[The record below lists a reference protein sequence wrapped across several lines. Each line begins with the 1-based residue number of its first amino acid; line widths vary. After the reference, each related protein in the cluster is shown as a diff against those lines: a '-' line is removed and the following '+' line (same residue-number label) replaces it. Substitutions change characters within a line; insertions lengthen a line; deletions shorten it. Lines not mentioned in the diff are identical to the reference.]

1 MISLEKM
8 PAVLDALPDPAFLFS
23 RSGKYVAVYGGR
35 DNRYYHDGSGL
46 VGLYIAD
53 LIEAEKSNWFLAKI
67 EEALRS
73 KKLLIEEYEL
83 SNKDVKGLPDEGPQ
97 NPIWFEGRIQALDF
111 LVDEEE
117 VVLWVASNISE
128 RHDLEIK
135 LRELSDTD
143 QLTGIFNRRR
153 LEHDLL
159 LHFDAFAQQ
168 ATPTSI
174 LMFDLDNL
182 KQVNDRFGHHAGDD
196 VILAVTR
203 ICQSHLN
210 KKDIACRFGG
220 DEFIVV
226 LPGAELEEA
235 VSLSEKLSAEFKRG
249 LAPFCVDG
257 IKVSVSMGMTTIK
270 PIDESYQDT
279 LKRVDKALYTAKK
292 NGKNQIV
299 ID

>member
-46 VGLYIAD
+46 VGLHIAD
-53 LIEAEKSNWFLAKI
+53 LIEAEKANWFLEKI
-67 EEALRS
+67 EEALQS

-111 LVDEEE
+111 LVDGED

-135 LRELSDTD
+135 LRQLSDTD

-153 LEHDLL
+153 LEHDFP
-159 LHFDAFAQQ
+159 LHFESFTQHS
-168 ATPTSI
+168 TPTSV

-182 KQVNDRFGHHAGDD
+182 KQVNDRFGHHAGDN

-203 ICQSHLN
+203 ICQSHLSRN
-210 KKDIACRFGG
+210 DVACRFGG

-226 LPGAELEEA
+226 LPGVELDGA
-235 VSLSEKLSAEFKRG
+235 IQLSEGLANEFKQG
-249 LAPFCVDG
+249 LKPFCVDD
-257 IKVSVSMGMTTIK
+257 IKVSVSMGITTIK
-270 PIDESYQDT
+270 PEDKSYQDT
-279 LKRVDKALYTAKK
+279 LNRVDKALYTAKK

-299 ID
+299 IE

>member
-1 MISLEKM
+1 MISLEQM

-35 DNRYYHDGSGL
+35 DSRYYHDGSGL

-53 LIEAEKSNWFLAKI
+53 LIEAEKANWFLGKI
-67 EEALRS
+67 EEALQS

-83 SNKDVKGLPDEGPQ
+83 SNKDVKGLPYEGPQ
-97 NPIWFEGRIQALDF
+97 TPIWFEGRIQALDF

-128 RHDLEIK
+128 RHDLENK

-153 LEHDLL
+153 LEHDFP
-159 LHFDAFAQQ
+159 LHFEAFKRH
-168 ATPTSI
+168 ATPTDI

-196 VILAVTR
+196 AILAVTR
-203 ICQSHLN
+203 ICQSHLS
-210 KKDIACRFGG
+210 KKDITCRFGG
-220 DEFIVV
+220 DEFIVI
-226 LPGAELEEA
+226 LAGIELEEA
-235 VSLSEKLSAEFKRG
+235 VHLSEKLSVEFKQG
-249 LAPFCVDG
+249 LEPFCVDN
-257 IKVSVSMGMTTIK
+257 IKVSVSMGVTTIK
-270 PIDESYQDT
+270 PTDNSYQET
-279 LKRVDKALYTAKK
+279 LRRVDQALYTAKK
-292 NGKNQIV
+292 NGKNQVVIV
-299 ID
+299 

>member
-1 MISLEKM
+1 MIGLEKM

-35 DNRYYHDGSGL
+35 DSRYYHDGSGL
-46 VGLYIAD
+46 VGLYISD
-53 LIEAEKSNWFLAKI
+53 LIETEKSNWFLAKI
-67 EEALRS
+67 EEALQS

-153 LEHDLL
+153 LENDFP
-159 LHFDAFAQQ
+159 LHFEAFTRHAS
-168 ATPTSI
+168 PTSV
-174 LMFDLDNL
+174 LMYDLDNL

-196 VILAVTR
+196 VLLAVTR
-203 ICQSHLN
+203 ICQSHLGEN
-210 KKDIACRFGG
+210 DIVCRFGG

-226 LPGAELEEA
+226 LAGVELEEA
-235 VSLSEKLSAEFKRG
+235 VQLSEKLSAEFKQG
-249 LAPFCVDG
+249 LKPFCIDG
-257 IKVSVSMGMTTIK
+257 IKVSVSMGITTIK
-270 PIDESYQDT
+270 PTDKAYQDT
-279 LKRVDKALYTAKK
+279 LKRADRALYTAKN